1 MTKNSQ
7 YAFAFAVLV
16 AGIAIAV
23 VALVASGHRD
33 PKDSLNDTC
42 NGPYDRK
49 ALNGRWFSGRGIVID
64 KGNDVDNYYLW
75 IAINESN
82 SFKMRWTREQGTP
95 PRERQAIKFVCFFP
109 NEIKDQGVD
118 AELTSWS
125 SRN

>member
-7 YAFAFAVLV
+7 YAFAFAVIV
-16 AGIAIAV
+16 AVIGIGMATVIT
-23 VALVASGHRD
+23 SGHRD
-33 PKDSLNDTC
+33 PKDSLNDAC

-64 KGNDVDNYYLW
+64 KNNDVDNYYLW
-75 IAINESN
+75 IAINESH
-82 SFKMRWTREQGTP
+82 SFKMRWTREQGMP

-109 NEIKDQGVD
+109 IELKDQGVE

-125 SRN
+125 ERD